1 MGIAYRTGTE
11 ERDGGE
17 GRRRGTEERDGGKV
31 HTGEGRREGTYR
43 RGTEGRYIQEKD
55 GGKVHTGEG
64 RREGTYRRGTE
75 GRYIQERDGGKVHT
89 IHTQHIVW
97 FCLKRTSL
105 VRHSEERNVHIPH
118 TRHMCTLNPEP

>member
-1 MGIAYRTGTE
+1 MSIAYRTGTE

-17 GRRRGTEERDGGKV
+17 GR
-31 HTGEGRREGTYR
+31 R

-75 GRYIQERDGGKVHT
+75 GRY
-89 IHTQHIVW
+89 TQYTHNISFGSV
-97 FCLKRTSL
+97 
-105 VRHSEERNVHIPH
+105 
-118 TRHMCTLNPEP
+118 